1 MALQQLKQNAY
12 TSIYD
17 TVSQTKQFMNE
28 KLSEIATNITILDND
43 SDLNSLLNRSDDSAF
58 ELEPLDY
65 VSLNKSL
72 EKVFIHRNGV
82 MDSILVFYNNG
93 KIAFQKNEEVINNT
107 TLPLEY
113 YISRIDEDKNLSSNH
128 WLMQTDYN
136 QDNGH
141 QGYVSAFKLLGKK
154 RDFIKG
160 VLLFQIRPSYFKTIL
175 GNPTISQNGYLCLI
189 SKDGVMR
196 FKDIDPKYE
205 LIDNELKNTILDG
218 HQTQGKTSIMN
229 SSGNQML
236 VIYDTLSINKWIIA
250 AVVPENELYHKV
262 DYMKYINLAMMFILI
277 IIAIFLAN
285 LLANVITKPI
295 IHLTRKIN
303 NIEQGNFEITFSD
316 KQNIKEIDVL
326 NRGIRDM
333 IHRISDLIV
342 KLETEQEKKRL
353 AELTALQYQ
362 IQPHFLY
369 NTLFSIK
376 QLCEM
381 GETKKAGSMVLA
393 LSNFFRISISKG
405 SEIIPISQE
414 IKHIENYLQ
423 IQESRYGDKFNY
435 RIDIPEEMLNYKILK
450 LTLQPLIENSLY
462 HGIKQKNEK
471 GTIYVRG
478 IEMEDDCYI
487 WVEDNGAGMSPE
499 KLMELNSSIHED
511 NVIENPVGFGV
522 GNVHKRLQLHFGN
535 NYGLFYE
542 SEEGLGT
549 VVTVK
554 IKRIQ

>member
-28 KLSEIATNITILDND
+28 KLSEIATNLTILDND
-43 SDLNSLLNRSDDSAF
+43 SDLNSLLNRSDDAGF
-58 ELEPLDY
+58 ELEPQDY
-65 VSLNKSL
+65 VSLSKSL

-93 KIAFQKNEEVINNT
+93 KIAFQKTEEITNNT
-107 TLPLEY
+107 TLPLDLDLYTSKLNEK
-113 YISRIDEDKNLSSNH
+113 KNLSLNH
-128 WLMQTDYN
+128 WLIQVNDN
-136 QDNGH
+136 QE
-141 QGYVSAFKLLGKK
+141 GYVSVIKLLGKS

-160 VLLFQIRPSYFKTIL
+160 ILLFQIRQSYFKTIL
-175 GNPTISQNGYLCLI
+175 DNPIISQNGYLCII
-189 SKDGVMR
+189 SNDEVMR

-205 LIDNELKNTILDG
+205 LTDNELKKIFLEDNKS
-218 HQTQGKTSIMN
+218 QGKTNLVN
-229 SSGNQML
+229 SSGNHML
-236 VIYDTLSINKWIIA
+236 VIYDTLSINKWRIA
-250 AVVPENELYHKV
+250 AVVPEDELYLKV
-262 DYMKYINLAMMFILI
+262 EYMKYINLAMMFILI

-295 IHLTRKIN
+295 IQLTRKIN
-303 NIEQGNFEITFSD
+303 NIENNNFEIKFSE
-316 KQNIKEIDVL
+316 KQNITEIDVL

-333 IHRISDLIV
+333 IHRIRDLIV
-342 KLETEQEKKRL
+342 KLETEQENKRL

-393 LSNFFRISISKG
+393 LSNFFRISISSG

-423 IQESRYGDKFNY
+423 IQDSRYGDKFIYN
-435 RIDIPEEMLNYKILK
+435 IDIPEEMLNYKILK
-450 LTLQPLIENSLY
+450 LILQPLIENSLY

-478 IEMEDDCYI
+478 IEMGDDCYI
-487 WVEDNGAGMSPE
+487 WVEDNGAGMTPH
-499 KLMELNSSIHED
+499 KLKELNDSLMVKSDSD
-511 NVIENPVGFGV
+511 NQVGFGV
-522 GNVHKRLQLHFGN
+522 GNVHKRLQLHFGQE
-535 NYGLFYE
+535 YGLFYE
-542 SEEGLGT
+542 SEEGQGT
-549 VVTVK
+549 IVTVK